1 MSLNVDYYLRSSCCC
16 PPSSQPVSQVQAA
29 QTPIS
34 MERIVGWINRANTE
48 IPRADALNANGLYS
62 LLNQEVTVIT
72 DLLAE
77 SNSLVASINSLTP
90 DFIRRTVDTL
100 VRPKK
105 EQLERALATAQQ
117 KVTEHHAE
125 IETDHKL
132 SEKWAT
138 LGLPASVL
146 ERHADCA
153 RFMIESGLA
162 FAIVGYRETSQNP
175 AMHDLR
181 LAPDGH
187 PLIKVQNQWVRWERL
202 KEQVAYDPDTYM
214 IRSRDYPGQ
223 LVQAWTYL
231 SPQGLMPIDRMNHD
245 RLVPVYQLSPE
256 EYQRTLQ
263 TARRFYETNAEV
275 DVGVAKDC
283 VIQFVTSPSR
293 RLCATKT
300 VEDTPAN
307 QNLIE
312 NINSHVIM
320 RLITPN
326 GDVYSFGLEMPAES
340 QEFLFHGGSMDRF
353 MATVPAKV
361 NKAGDYEEFR
371 QFDERIVTGI
381 PLTQARAN
389 GIIQM
394 MNNMGDIQFQ
404 FMRQNCSNLMRT
416 VIQEAGYDPID
427 NRINGGSV
435 LFGVIP
441 NGEHWP
447 VIGPVIGLVKYVT
460 TPVFNFL
467 SNWTPEFVKS
477 ALSFVW
483 TVITYIP
490 HKIGI
495 VLVNLIQLKLG
506 GGKML
511 YPLPEGVQE
520 DEFYDNR
527 RIINFSRN
535 IRSFW
540 DMFRDETT
548 VAYHSKH
555 VIDWQKQQR
564 STFSEQYSG
573 RPKLVVVPPVATTV

>member
-1 MSLNVDYYLRSSCCC
+1 MAINVDYYLRQACCC
-16 PPSSQPVSQVQAA
+16 PERTQPAA
-29 QTPIS
+29 QAQVATPPIS
-34 MERIVGWINRANTE
+34 MERIVGWINRANPE
-48 IPRADALNANGLYS
+48 ITRASALNSNGLYS

-105 EQLERALATAQQ
+105 DQLEQALATAQQ
-117 KVTEHHAE
+117 TVSAHQDD
-125 IETDHKL
+125 IEKDRKL
-132 SEKWAT
+132 AEKWTA

-153 RFMIESGLA
+153 RFMMESGLA
-162 FAIVGYRETSQNP
+162 FSIVGYRETSQNP
-175 AMHDLR
+175 GMHDLR
-181 LAPDGH
+181 LAADGH
-187 PLIKVQNQWVRWERL
+187 PLIKVQNQWVRWEQL

-214 IRSRDYPGQ
+214 IRSRDYPGS

-231 SPQGLMPIDRMNHD
+231 SPQGLMPIDRMNND
-245 RLVPVYQLSPE
+245 RLVPVYQLSQP
-256 EYQRTLQ
+256 EYQRTLAM
-263 TARRFYETNAEV
+263 ARRFYETNPEV
-275 DVGVAKDC
+275 DVGIPKDC

-293 RLCATKT
+293 RLCASKT
-300 VEDTPAN
+300 IEDTPAN

-320 RLITPN
+320 RLILPN

-340 QEFLFHGGSMDRF
+340 QEFLFHGGAMDRF

-381 PLTQARAN
+381 PLTQARAD
-389 GIIQM
+389 GIIRM

-416 VIQEAGYDPID
+416 VIQEAGYEPID
-427 NRINGGSV
+427 NRVNGGSV
-435 LFGVIP
+435 LIGVIP

-447 VIGPVIGLVKYVT
+447 VIGPVIGLIKSVT
-460 TPVFNFL
+460 TPVFNCIGD
-467 SNWTPEFVKS
+467 WTPEFVKS
-477 ALSFVW
+477 VASFVW
-483 TVITYIP
+483 SVITYIP

-495 VLVNLIQLKLG
+495 VIVNLIQLKLG
-506 GGKML
+506 GGKQL

-527 RIINFSRN
+527 RIINFSRS

-540 DMFRDETT
+540 DMFKDETT
-548 VAYHSKH
+548 VAYHSKQ
-555 VIDWQKQQR
+555 VIDWQRQQR
-564 STFSEQYSG
+564 STFSEQYNG
-573 RPKLVVVPPVATTV
+573 RPKLVVVPPAATTV

>member
-1 MSLNVDYYLRSSCCC
+1 MALNVDYYLRSGCCC
-16 PPSSQPVSQVQAA
+16 PPSSQPALPAQVV

-90 DFIRRTVDTL
+90 EFIRRTVDTL

-105 EQLERALATAQQ
+105 EHLERALATAQQ
-117 KVTEHHAE
+117 RVAEHHDD
-125 IETDHKL
+125 IEKDRKL
-132 SEKWAT
+132 SEKWTA

-162 FAIVGYRETSQNP
+162 FSIVGYRETSQNP
-175 AMHDLR
+175 GMHDLR
-181 LAPDGH
+181 LAADGH

-202 KEQVAYDPDTYM
+202 KEQVTYDPDTYM

-245 RLVPVYQLSPE
+245 RLVPVYQLNPD

-320 RLITPN
+320 RLIMPN

-340 QEFLFHGGSMDRF
+340 QEFLFNGGSMDRF

-416 VIQEAGYDPID
+416 VIQEAGYDPVD

-435 LFGVIP
+435 LFGIIP

-447 VIGPVIGLVKYVT
+447 VIGPVIGLVKSVT

-467 SNWTPEFVKS
+467 GSWTPEFVKS

-483 TVITYIP
+483 SVITYVP

-540 DMFRDETT
+540 DMFKDETT

-564 STFSEQYSG
+564 STFTEQYNG
-573 RPKLVVVPPVATTV
+573 RPKLVVVPPVDTTV